1 MLGYSRLIERW
12 RYRFLLTVLL
22 ATILLQPLL
31 NDLRIGQAILV
42 LAYGA
47 IMAGG
52 VYATRP
58 QPWISTLC
66 SGLTLVLVGLSWYF
80 LYSGPSELAV
90 TLVGVTLLL
99 GAFTVSRTLIALVAA
114 PDADSDAMAGA
125 IFGYFL
131 LALVWAM
138 IFRALNIWSPG
149 AFGLAD
155 NSGAFTDLLY
165 FSLVTITTLG
175 YGDISPVD
183 PVARISAGFEA
194 ATGSPASFLRGRR
207 EVVLLPEPCWRQNR
221 VDRRFFHAAS
231 FSPFQLVS

>member
-1 MLGYSRLIERW
+1 MLGYFGLIEQW
-12 RYRFLLTVLL
+12 RYRLLLGVLL

-58 QPWISTLC
+58 QPWISALC
-66 SGLTLVLVGLSWYF
+66 SVLVLILVGLSWYF
-80 LYSGPSELAV
+80 LFSGPGEWAV
-90 TLVGVTLLL
+90 MLVGVTLLL
-99 GAFTVSRTLIALVAA
+99 GAFTASCTLITLVSA
-114 PDADSDAMAGA
+114 PDADSDALAGA

-138 IFRALNIWSPG
+138 FFRALNIWSPG
-149 AFGLAD
+149 AFALAD
-155 NSGAFTDLLY
+155 NSEAFTELLY

-175 YGDISPVD
+175 YGDISPAD
-183 PVARISAGFEA
+183 PVARISAGLEA
-194 ATGSPASFLRGRR
+194 ATGTLYVAILIARIVRPLS
-207 EVVLLPEPCWRQNR
+207 NR
-221 VDRRFFHAAS
+221 KK
-231 FSPFQLVS
+231 